1 MSGIGR
7 WNLGIGVGLLLMA
20 VLCSV
25 LDLVPVAA
33 IAGILG
39 LVAVGVAGYD
49 VVYNW
54 LARAQL
60 RRRGAR
66 AARRE
71 SEARE
76 GR

>member
-7 WNLGIGVGLLLMA
+7 WNLGVGVGLLVVA

-25 LDLVPVAA
+25 VDLIQVAV
-33 IAGILG
+33 IAGLLG
-39 LVAVGVAGYD
+39 LIAVGIAGYD
-49 VVYNW
+49 TVYNW
-54 LARAQL
+54 LDRAEL

-66 AARRE
+66 ARRA
-71 SEARE
+71 SEARD